1 MRGSVCQA
9 KLVSAFGK
17 IEQLRNFSSPVLGGW
32 SMLAAVGNVSKWE
45 ALALHRG
52 IVVKYV

>member
-45 ALALHRG
+45 ALALRRG